1 MMGLFQLSIFY
12 NYENEKFLLQDQNI
26 LHWKHRKLII
36 DKIFFQGATQLF
48 IKHNLFNSV
57 QPFSL

>member
-36 DKIFFQGATQLF
+36 DKIFFQDATQLF
-48 IKHNLFNSV
+48 IKHNL
-57 QPFSL
+57 